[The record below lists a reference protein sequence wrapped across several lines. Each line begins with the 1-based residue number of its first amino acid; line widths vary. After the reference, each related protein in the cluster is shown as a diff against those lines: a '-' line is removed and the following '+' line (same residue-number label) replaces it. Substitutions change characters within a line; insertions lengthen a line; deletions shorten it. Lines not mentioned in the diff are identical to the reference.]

1 MKNHSPIIE
10 KRVPVLF
17 TVKDVAKILNLSR
30 NKVHGLIKDESL
42 ESALI
47 GRSRRIT
54 EGQLLK
60 FIRELE
66 GEDTK

>member
-10 KRVPVLF
+10 QRVPVLF

-30 NKVHGLIKDESL
+30 NKIHGLIKDKSL

-66 GEDTK
+66 GESSD